1 MKFSEMWKI
10 SNIIYREVQFRAL
23 LLQQSTVDLSDIKAV
38 KRLLSSVRIHKIL
51 MSIFISI
58 MGVSLAASMYFL
70 ESSSINGDIVFGKTV
85 MVSGYFLLIFF
96 IIMFLSLFTSTV
108 FLSVDVFQPVVILPL
123 SDEDLARV
131 TLLAYLRTFDIPAI
145 LAIFIFP
152 IILSILSSSM
162 FPFVFGVPLC
172 FIMVSLSAT
181 VALYLAKAYFSKIM
195 QSSKSKLKN
204 IGRFILMI
212 MWGIL
217 AFGTYAFG
225 SLFMELMPILMRLF
239 NNWPP
244 YLRNVIIIIFPLSL
258 AYIYN
263 VLLTNWLFL
272 AKSTAIAAL
281 ISTAFSTLLTFYG
294 VRWLMKKIT
303 TLPFESM
310 KMPATKHEVPWE
322 LKIPIS
328 NPLIAV
334 MKRDFRLA
342 SRNPSLSFIIIFP
355 IVMFLIYLLPVILG
369 AFTPL
374 FLTSIFGMLIFFYP
388 MFSITLMLVD
398 GKAGMYTFTL
408 PLRNRT
414 LIKAKALLVTVFYF
428 TLAIT
433 LVLTSIFFHTPDMY
447 TSMLFI
453 AIAPGIYVSSYIIMS
468 RMVKS
473 FKEEGL
479 SFYEMQKQAVFIL
492 FMLITVAFLV
502 GIPVLLY
509 FIIGLESKK
518 LGVILAATL
527 FLSELLITLP
537 IDNKWLKDSL

>member
-10 SNIIYREVQFRAL
+10 SNIIYREVHFRAL

-58 MGVSLAASMYFL
+58 MGASLAASMYFL
-70 ESSSINGDIVFGKTV
+70 ESSSINEDIVFGKTV

-96 IIMFLSLFTSTV
+96 IIIFSSLFTSSV

-123 SDEDLARV
+123 SDEDLAKV

-145 LAIFIFP
+145 LAIFTYP
-152 IILSILSSSM
+152 IVLSILSFSI
-162 FPFVFGVPLC
+162 FPFAFGVPLC
-172 FIMVSLSAT
+172 FIMVSLSAI
-181 VALYLAKAYFSKIM
+181 VALYLAKVYFSKIM
-195 QSSKSKLKN
+195 QSGKSKLKN

-244 YLRNVIIIIFPLSL
+244 YLRNMIVIIFPLSL
-258 AYIYN
+258 AYIYS

-281 ISTAFSTLLTFYG
+281 ISTAFSTFLTFYG

-310 KMPATKHEVPWE
+310 KMPAMKHEVPWE

-342 SRNPSLSFIIIFP
+342 SRSPSLSFIIIFP

-369 AFTPL
+369 AFTPS

-414 LIKAKALLVTVFYF
+414 LIKAKALLITVFYF

-453 AIAPGIYVSSYIIMS
+453 AIAPGIYVSSYLIMS

-473 FKEEGL
+473 FKEEGI

-492 FMLITVAFLV
+492 FMLITVAFLI

-509 FIIGLESKK
+509 LIIGLESKK